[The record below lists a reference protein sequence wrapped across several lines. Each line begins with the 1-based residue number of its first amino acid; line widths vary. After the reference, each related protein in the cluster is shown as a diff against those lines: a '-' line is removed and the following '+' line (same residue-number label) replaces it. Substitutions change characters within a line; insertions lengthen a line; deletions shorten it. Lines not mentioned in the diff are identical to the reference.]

1 MAFDEGE
8 VRDEQNDVVLY
19 PGFLVPPILDGEAAT
34 DQTGALSKK
43 TVQGFKKR
51 INNLSKTRILRKALV
66 KHELKMSKEE
76 EQAKFVWYQT
86 ADGEQYRNSLG
97 VMFRFGE
104 IIRKF
109 ILEKKH
115 MGHDTSLWPYYKN
128 YFHRNDHQSYHTL
141 INRFNMSL
149 MFSRG
154 DMFELLEEEAMSD
167 KNANAGCFSHFS
179 CSDYDAGAEQTFA
192 ESERMKSKE
201 VAIRHQRKIAAQ
213 LLLQAWD
220 SLRNMNILRHQL
232 GPLLKVVMERAGIE
246 EEEYDEAQQKENIRI
261 AKEYNMETWR
271 ELIEIANKR
280 LQDNL
285 NNIETGW
292 QLLTEYDIH
301 KIESMEI
308 SIPQYPFFESFLKHF
323 LLDTI
328 EKEKE
333 KVQHDLTTRATDQNW
348 YPLFRQSWTIT
359 PEWWVPNHDIILME
373 LALKHGDK
381 WHRYGRELTG
391 DNASNYMMRLRAPD
405 DDEEEQ
411 KGHRLRPSGMYVPG
425 HSLRVSISN
434 PNLKVDEQEEV
445 QDSMRPYLEFQHWCR
460 QKSNILHRLKYITN
474 TLMHNLMDIQ
484 PSLVAI
490 RIPHKHDQP
499 KFNSKSHIFS
509 EYEQTKHLQY
519 VERESKLPKVNNF
532 TTQWTLNAMKGMRG
546 DTTREDYGARSRKL
560 SAASAIKNR
569 DNTEQALDLG
579 LAGITK
585 MVTETYAETAS
596 PKARERKVQFADDD
610 DGAPPPTLGDKKE
623 SVAIERYH
631 SGLME
636 DDED

>member
-1 MAFDEGE
+1 MEQIAVTKEGSTFSRNIRRMKDGKNSLSDYYAGSSVFITHWLTNYYLSSTAQRLYFWSFILCIAAKIKQMDIEIENQLVTIPQNEAFHSAKKRDPTVYDGGE

-34 DQTGALSKK
+34 DQTDALSKN
-43 TVQGFKKR
+43 TVQGFKKKM
-51 INNLSKTRILRKALV
+51 NNLSKTRILRKALL
-66 KHELKMSKEE
+66 KHEDPT
-76 EQAKFVWYQT
+76 KFIWYHT
-86 ADGEQYRNSLG
+86 RDGDQYSHSVG

-149 MFSRG
+149 MFSRE
-154 DMFELLEEEAMSD
+154 DMRELLQEEAMSD
-167 KNANAGCFSHFS
+167 KNQNAGCFSHF
-179 CSDYDAGAEQTFA
+179 CGGSDPKADESLT
-192 ESERMKSKE
+192 ESERMRSTK
-201 VAIRHQRKIAAQ
+201 VAIRHQRKVAAQ

-333 KVQHDLTTRATDQNW
+333 KVQHDLTTR
-348 YPLFRQSWTIT
+348 
-359 PEWWVPNHDIILME
+359 
-373 LALKHGDK
+373 
-381 WHRYGRELTG
+381 
-391 DNASNYMMRLRAPD
+391 
-405 DDEEEQ
+405 
-411 KGHRLRPSGMYVPG
+411 
-425 HSLRVSISN
+425 
-434 PNLKVDEQEEV
+434 
-445 QDSMRPYLEFQHWCR
+445 
-460 QKSNILHRLKYITN
+460 
-474 TLMHNLMDIQ
+474 
-484 PSLVAI
+484 
-490 RIPHKHDQP
+490 
-499 KFNSKSHIFS
+499 
-509 EYEQTKHLQY
+509 
-519 VERESKLPKVNNF
+519 
-532 TTQWTLNAMKGMRG
+532 
-546 DTTREDYGARSRKL
+546 
-560 SAASAIKNR
+560 
-569 DNTEQALDLG
+569 
-579 LAGITK
+579 
-585 MVTETYAETAS
+585 
-596 PKARERKVQFADDD
+596 
-610 DGAPPPTLGDKKE
+610 
-623 SVAIERYH
+623 
-631 SGLME
+631 
-636 DDED
+636 

>member
-391 DNASNYMMRLRAPD
+391 DNASNYMMRLQA
-405 DDEEEQ
+405 DDEEDQDQE
-411 KGHRLRPSGMYVPG
+411 GH
-425 HSLRVSISN
+425 
-434 PNLKVDEQEEV
+434 
-445 QDSMRPYLEFQHWCR
+445 DSMRPYLEFQHWCR

-519 VERESKLPKVNNF
+519 VERESNLRQVNNL
-532 TTQWTLNAMKGMRG
+532 TTQWTINAMKGVRS
-546 DTTREDYGARSRKL
+546 DTREEFGKRTRAL
-560 SAASAIKNR
+560 SAVSAQKE
-569 DNTEQALDLG
+569 NTEQA
-579 LAGITK
+579 I
-585 MVTETYAETAS
+585 S
-596 PKARERKVQFADDD
+596 
-610 DGAPPPTLGDKKE
+610 
-623 SVAIERYH
+623 
-631 SGLME
+631 
-636 DDED
+636 